1 MTSIR
6 LLGLIVFAGVL
17 GQCAS
22 QISSDDAKKIDDYR
36 KECVELSDVSVE
48 SAVKIHSGVEIEDPD
63 WSTKRYVQC
72 FFQKMQ
78 FMDENG
84 VMLKDA
90 VVEFFSRIQDESRA
104 KAMVQNCDIQKE
116 NPLDTAYAVLV
127 CYQRNKN

>member
-1 MTSIR
+1 MQSIT
-6 LLGLIVFAGVL
+6 LLKLIAFASVI

-22 QISSDDAKKIDDYR
+22 QNSNVAKQIDDYR
-36 KECVELSDVSVE
+36 KQCVELSDVSVD
-48 SAVKIHSGVEIEDPD
+48 SAIKVHSGQVIENPD

-104 KAMVQNCDIQKE
+104 KAMVENCDIQKE

-127 CYQRNKN
+127 CYQGNKN